1 MYRWFKDGVQLE
13 NTRKHLIQSDV
24 QTGILTLTIKTAEEA
39 DLGQYQCEVPEPFT
53 TFQLLIRRVIYESQY
68 SFFVFMIQLLNEVGS
83 AKCKA
88 ELCPPAPL
96 AVTVSTQKQSQTT
109 PAPGRTKEK
118 VNSNY
123 YLRQRV
129 RAFTH

>member
-13 NTRKHLIQSDV
+13 NTRKHQIQSDV

-39 DLGQYQCEVPEPFT
+39 DLGQYQCEVPESFT
-53 TFQLLIRRVIYESQY
+53 TFKWLIRIIYESQN

-88 ELCPPAPL
+88 ELSPTAPL

-123 YLRQRV
+123 YLRQRM
-129 RAFTH
+129 RGFAQ